1 MSSRDSKVQ
10 DDLCKS
16 DFPAMVGSL
25 EVLQLEQAEQRHST
39 GVEINFVNKLQA
51 KVKKSAKPEN
61 PKIETCGEVALTS
74 MEMNRA
80 RKLWVRQAKMERF
93 PKEIKEFRVGKEV
106 NEHSHFKP
114 LIMGELGMLQVGGQP
129 NRAEVYYDATHDST
143 QKT

>member
-1 MSSRDSKVQ
+1 
-10 DDLCKS
+10 
-16 DFPAMVGSL
+16 MVGSL

-74 MEMNRA
+74 MELNRA

-93 PKEIKEFRVGKEV
+93 PERNKGIQRRKR
-106 NEHSHFKP
+106 S
-114 LIMGELGMLQVGGQP
+114 Q
-129 NRAEVYYDATHDST
+129 
-143 QKT
+143 